1 MSGFLLAIPFT
12 VLTASPLVGRVL
24 QRHGV
29 AGIPEDFATPPE
41 LQAVQTPDGR

>member
-12 VLTASPLVGRVL
+12 VLTASPLMGRIL
-24 QRHGV
+24 QRRRI

-41 LQAVQTPDGR
+41 LQAVQTPDGH